1 MQAFSVTTAHKAES
15 KREDRY
21 YLAVTLEIVP
31 RSAPISSTLNTGCND
46 HRRGRGGGG
55 EGEET
60 SHRNA
65 VSLMDENSN
74 DRENRRSLAARPFRS
89 IDSDSLCPSL
99 APSLRSPLLAF
110 PNPFRLLAPRFPA
123 PISHRWKRS
132 SILDVGSYSLSLS
145 LSQSAVD
152 FLVHRPNFPGRHG
165 QFNTGLP
172 STSPCQIGGR
182 PLFQCLS
189 WDKGQNRFLRA
200 PQSGS
205 CGRYSN
211 RGGS

>member
-1 MQAFSVTTAHKAES
+1 VLLLGCY
-15 KREDRY
+15 D
-21 YLAVTLEIVP
+21 EIARP
-31 RSAPISSTLNTGCND
+31 RSAPISSTLNTGRND
-46 HRRGRGGGG
+46 RR
-55 EGEET
+55 EA

-74 DRENRRSLAARPFRS
+74 DRENRRSLASRPLPS
-89 IDSDSLCPSL
+89 IDSRPSLFSLSYSFSQLVSLCLLESPS
-99 APSLRSPLLAF
+99 ASCATISSFNFASIEASLDPRCW
-110 PNPFRLLAPRFPA
+110 RLLSF
-123 PISHRWKRS
+123 SLS
-132 SILDVGSYSLSLS
+132 VSLSLFLS
-145 LSQSAVD
+145 ISLSFFLSQSAVD
-152 FLVHRPNFPGRHG
+152 FLVHRPNFPGRYG

-205 CGRYSN
+205 CERYSN